1 MRVPNT
7 LALFHLPTYPLPA
20 PPCSLPLRTLP
31 AQPTKW
37 CGHCK
42 KLTPEYDA
50 AATALKQEGSK
61 ARLAKVD
68 ATAAANAGLKA
79 RYEVQG
85 FPKLKLFRWGEF
97 EKDYSGE
104 RTAAAVEGFMR
115 AAAAEP
121 AKERPKEAQEGRLIP
136 FEMARS
142 SALLKHKVRVVG
154 RAAATA
160 LGTALPKWPCGSLC
174 RKSCGPSSV
183 VSRLLS
189 SLVSLGREA
198 AAAPT
203 PPSYPTQPLRP
214 SVLQFFA
221 SPHPRAVAPTPRP
234 STAAPRCTHCID
246 HCTADACAP
255 RAILLTATHPAPLP
269 CQPRHRHRGRR
280 QVTRQLMVF
289 AGGGALAQMQPALAA
304 AAAQLGPEGGGPDML
319 ILTLDTG
326 DKTLAQVR
334 DTRTTL

>member
-1 MRVPNT
+1 LRVPNT
-7 LALFHLPTYPLPA
+7 LAFFHLPTSPLPA
-20 PPCSLPLRTLP
+20 HACSLPLRTLP

-136 FEMARS
+136 FEMARA

-160 LGTALPKWPCGSLC
+160 LGTARLPCALVSRQSSTVVTCVTRSRGCGCAHAPLLPHPASLC
-174 RKSCGPSSV
+174 AAYA
-183 VSRLLS
+183 LLLPLQ
-189 SLVSLGREA
+189 SLQVRTHA
-198 AAAPT
+198 R
-203 PPSYPTQPLRP
+203 LRP
-214 SVLQFFA
+214 RPGSQ
-221 SPHPRAVAPTPRP
+221 RPRP
-234 STAAPRCTHCID
+234 AAHTAST
-246 HCTADACAP
+246 TARLT
-255 RAILLTATHPAPLP
+255 RA
-269 CQPRHRHRGRR
+269 RR
-280 QVTRQLMVF
+280 EQYC
-289 AGGGALAQMQPALAA
+289 
-304 AAAQLGPEGGGPDML
+304 
-319 ILTLDTG
+319 
-326 DKTLAQVR
+326 
-334 DTRTTL
+334 